1 MDKYTEYNRIKKIAQ
16 DKGAIVSMH
25 KEINYGIQFEIK
37 KEDEKGLYRIYQSKK
52 GIKHDLSQLRSDKLK
67 SLFVETKELDD
78 KSQNNARNQTNN
90 QNKTKK
96 ENKLK
101 DYDLIGVDESGKGDL
116 FGPLVIASV
125 YVDYEAYKKL
135 YNLGVKDSKTID
147 DIKILKLSKKIKE
160 ICSYSIV
167 KIRNDRYN
175 EIYDKIK
182 NLNKLLAWGHARAI
196 ENLLN
201 KVECNTVLS
210 DKFGKEE
217 LIKNRLMEKGQKI
230 DLYQQTKAESNMAVA
245 AASILARA
253 EFVKEL
259 DNINKEYNI
268 KFPKGISHMTIEKG
282 KEFVKKYGKE
292 ELFKVAK
299 LHFKTID
306 RLS

>member
-1 MDKYTEYNRIKKIAQ
+1 MDKYTEYDRIKKIAK
-16 DKGAIVSMH
+16 DKGAQVSMH
-25 KEINYGIQFEIK
+25 KEINYGIQFEVK
-37 KEDEKGLYRIYQSKK
+37 TEDEKGLYRIYQSKK

-67 SLFVETKELDD
+67 ALFVEGKVSND
-78 KSQNNARNQTNN
+78 NN
-90 QNKTKK
+90 QGKNQDSNEKTSSKQ
-96 ENKLK
+96 EKLK

-125 YVDYEAYKKL
+125 YVDYESYKKL
-135 YNLGVKDSKTID
+135 YNLGVKDSKMID
-147 DIKILKLSKKIKE
+147 DIKILKLSKKIKA
-160 ICSYSIV
+160 ICEYSVV
-167 KIRNDRYN
+167 KIRNDKYN
-175 EIYDKIK
+175 ELYDKIK

-201 KVECNTVLS
+201 KVDCHTVLS

-217 LIKNRLMEKGQKI
+217 LIKNRLMEKGQNI
-230 DLYQQTKAESNMAVA
+230 NLYQQTKAESNMAVA

-268 KFPKGISHMTIEKG
+268 RFPKGISHMTIEKG
-282 KEFVKKYGKE
+282 KEFVKKYGQK

-306 RLS
+306 RLK

>member
-1 MDKYTEYNRIKKIAQ
+1 MDKYTEYDRIKKIAE

-67 SLFVETKELDD
+67 SLFIEGKVDGQANEDNDTD
-78 KSQNNARNQTNN
+78 K
-90 QNKTKK
+90 KTKSK
-96 ENKLK
+96 ETKLK

-125 YVDYEAYKKL
+125 YVDYESYKKL

-147 DIKILKLSKKIKE
+147 DVKILKLSKLIKS
-160 ICSYSIV
+160 ICEYSVV
-167 KIRNDRYN
+167 KIRNDKYN
-175 EIYDKIK
+175 ELYDKIK

-201 KVECNTVLS
+201 KVDCDTVLS

-217 LIKNRLMEKGQKI
+217 LIKNRLMEKGQNI
-230 DLYQQTKAESNMAVA
+230 NLHQQTKAESNLAVA
-245 AASILARA
+245 AASIIARA

-268 KFPKGISHMTIEKG
+268 RFPKGISHITIERG

-306 RLS
+306 RLK

>member
-1 MDKYTEYNRIKKIAQ
+1 MDKYTEYDRIKKIAE

-67 SLFVETKELDD
+67 SLFIEGKVDGQANEDNDTD
-78 KSQNNARNQTNN
+78 K
-90 QNKTKK
+90 KTKSK
-96 ENKLK
+96 ETKLK

-125 YVDYEAYKKL
+125 YVDYESYKKL
-135 YNLGVKDSKTID
+135 YNLEVKDSKTID
-147 DIKILKLSKKIKE
+147 DVKILKLSKLIKS
-160 ICSYSIV
+160 ICEYSVV
-167 KIRNDRYN
+167 KIRNDKYN
-175 EIYDKIK
+175 ELYDKIK

-201 KVECNTVLS
+201 KVDCDTVLS

-217 LIKNRLMEKGQKI
+217 LIKNRLMEKGQNI
-230 DLYQQTKAESNMAVA
+230 NLHQQTKAESNLAVA
-245 AASILARA
+245 AASIIARA

-268 KFPKGISHMTIEKG
+268 RFPKGISHITIERG

-306 RLS
+306 RLK

>member
-1 MDKYTEYNRIKKIAQ
+1 MDKYTEYDRIKKIAE

-67 SLFVETKELDD
+67 SLFIEGQVEGQANEDNDTD
-78 KSQNNARNQTNN
+78 K
-90 QNKTKK
+90 KTKSK
-96 ENKLK
+96 ETKLK

-125 YVDYEAYKKL
+125 YVDYESYKKL

-147 DIKILKLSKKIKE
+147 DVKILKLSKLIKS
-160 ICSYSIV
+160 ICEYSVV
-167 KIRNDRYN
+167 KIRNDKYN
-175 EIYDKIK
+175 ELYDKIK

-201 KVECNTVLS
+201 KVDCDTVLS

-217 LIKNRLMEKGQKI
+217 LIKNRLMEKGQNI
-230 DLYQQTKAESNMAVA
+230 NLHQQTKAESNLAVA
-245 AASILARA
+245 AASIIARA

-268 KFPKGISHMTIEKG
+268 RFPKGISHITIERG

-306 RLS
+306 RLK

>member
-1 MDKYTEYNRIKKIAQ
+1 MDKYTEYDRIKKIAE

-67 SLFVETKELDD
+67 SLFIEGKVDGQANEDNDTYK
-78 KSQNNARNQTNN
+78 
-90 QNKTKK
+90 KTKSK
-96 ENKLK
+96 ETKLK

-125 YVDYEAYKKL
+125 YVDYESYKKL

-147 DIKILKLSKKIKE
+147 DVKILKLSKLIKS
-160 ICSYSIV
+160 ICEYSVV
-167 KIRNDRYN
+167 KIRNDKYN
-175 EIYDKIK
+175 ELYDKIK

-201 KVECNTVLS
+201 KVDCDTVLS

-217 LIKNRLMEKGQKI
+217 LIKNRLMEKGQNI
-230 DLYQQTKAESNMAVA
+230 NLHQQTKAESNLAVA
-245 AASILARA
+245 AASIIARA

-268 KFPKGISHMTIEKG
+268 RFPKGISHITIERG

-306 RLS
+306 RLK